1 MNSILALIPAR
12 GGSKGIPEKN
22 TRDLAGKPLIAWT
35 IETALNSNVCS
46 KIVVTTENQK
56 IIAIAQDWGAEVP
69 FIRPEHLS
77 GDEATSIS
85 VVQHAIEYFLTIGF
99 DKSDYILLL
108 QPTSPLRATEDIK
121 NAVDIAQSKQA
132 DAVVSVTDAP
142 SHPYLTKKIKPTGML
157 QSFFDE
163 KFDNIRRQ
171 DLPPAYALNGAIYL
185 NRISSLI
192 EEKTFL
198 PENKTYAYI
207 MPPERSIDIDTPWDL
222 RLAELIIT
230 DQKISLHKMP

>member
-142 SHPYLTKKIKPTGML
+142 SHPYLTKKINPTGML

-198 PENKTYAYI
+198 PENKTYGYI

>member
-142 SHPYLTKKIKPTGML
+142 SHPYLTKKINPTGML

-171 DLPPAYALNGAIYL
+171 DLPCLLYTSPSP
-185 NRISSLI
+185 R
-192 EEKTFL
+192 
-198 PENKTYAYI
+198 
-207 MPPERSIDIDTPWDL
+207 D
-222 RLAELIIT
+222 
-230 DQKISLHKMP
+230 

>member
-142 SHPYLTKKIKPTGML
+142 SHPYLTKKINPTGML